1 MHDFNIPD
9 KLYFR
14 IGEVAKLIGVEPYV
28 LRYWE
33 TEFPEIAPTKSRSK
47 QRLYKRQDVQLIC
60 EIRDLLYNHNYTI
73 KGAKKQIKDMRISH
87 ISTAD
92 TPIREEIHQ
101 QLKLDDVGSNDKT
114 LLNASTI
121 KDIIQEMT
129 DYLKS

>member
-1 MHDFNIPD
+1 MHEFNIPD

-33 TEFPEIAPTKSRSK
+33 TEFPEIVPTKSRSK

-73 KGAKKQIKDMRISH
+73 KGAKKQIKDMRIGRV
-87 ISTAD
+87 STAD
-92 TPIREEIHQ
+92 TPVKEEVHQ
-101 QLKLDDVGSNDKT
+101 QLRLEDISNNGKT
-114 LLNASTI
+114 SLNTSVI
-121 KDIIQEMT
+121 KDIIQEMSE
-129 DYLKS
+129 YLKS